1 MKNFLAFVASSLLL
15 MSCTENQRARKFG
28 GTATV
33 DLEPGRKLMV
43 VTWKEGGSLWY
54 LTREMNSSDSAETY
68 KFQESSSMG
77 FVEGV
82 VVIKEQ
88 K

>member
-54 LTREMNSSDSAETY
+54 LTREMNSADSAETY

>member
-1 MKNFLAFVASSLLL
+1 MKKILGLLVFVIFS
-15 MSCTENQRARKFG
+15 SCTENQRARGFG

-43 VTWKEGGSLWY
+43 VTWKQGGNLWY
-54 LTREMNSSDSAETY
+54 LTRKMSPTDSAETY
-68 KFQESSSMG
+68 KFQESSSFG
-77 FVEGV
+77 LVEGV
-82 VVIKEQ
+82 VIINEK